1 MKRITEQIIKSPAA
15 AAPVLTGANLHI
27 PITFLKE
34 GPAKIVD
41 EGLIAEVDQVV
52 AKDGTV
58 EIANLHFD
66 SQHRSSSNKSV
77 LLCLTPAFSNDIHR
91 QPIMSPKTKGMIR
104 PWIES

>member
-15 AAPVLTGANLHI
+15 AAPVLTGANLH
-27 PITFLKE
+27 
-34 GPAKIVD
+34 PAKIVD